1 MAGGGRNNPDQ
12 NPDSEMTGMI
22 TFVVIAIILFVLWW
36 LYKPAIVYGV
46 FGFMWPQIKALD
58 VVGLLGERGRSAL
71 DDMSAVF
78 LGQAEAKDVPF
89 MFVYNVK
96 AALGERMKWLFV
108 PAIAILACVAAF
120 KMKGNGYAS
129 KMSLNSLARF
139 QSLEWR
145 TTAVSA
151 AFDPDKSRKELDQAM
166 RPTDW
171 LRANKAWRK
180 KDGNEAGGMDV
191 EIVKRLFEE
200 QLGPSWRGLEPQHP
214 THVKALIVIFALH
227 YRGTMKEVGKGF
239 LKEKVN
245 VSLELRG
252 DISAIYALNLG
263 NPTSKEVNAKIEA
276 LIAPHLADKKL
287 MQLPEKRMAKFA
299 YMHTALVN
307 LLTDARKE
315 SGVLPPAEFLWLK
328 HVDRTLWYGLNNVG
342 RRAFHTEGAGI
353 VSHYQAERI
362 VGHALVEPHVAEA
375 IDGVKSYLEEQGLD
389 QLDDIEEIF
398 VVNDD

>member
-22 TFVVIAIILFVLWW
+22 TCVVIALILIALWY

-58 VVGLLGERGRSAL
+58 VLGLLGERGRSAL
-71 DDMSAVF
+71 EDIGAVF
-78 LGQAEAKDVPF
+78 ARQAEAQDVPF
-89 MFVYNVK
+89 MFLYNVK
-96 AALGERMKWLFV
+96 VALGERMKWLFV
-108 PAIAILACVAAF
+108 PGIAILACVTAF

-129 KMSLNSLARF
+129 KMNLNSLARF
-139 QSLEWR
+139 QALEWR
-145 TTAVSA
+145 PAAVSA
-151 AFDPDKSRKELDQAM
+151 AFNPDKSRKELDQAM

-180 KDGNEAGGMDV
+180 REGNELGGMNV
-191 EIVKRLFEE
+191 EEVNRLFEA

-214 THVKALIVIFALH
+214 THVKALIVIFGLH
-227 YRGTMKEVGKGF
+227 YKGTMKTIGKGF
-239 LKEKVN
+239 LEEKVS
-245 VSLELRG
+245 VSLALRG
-252 DISAIYALNLG
+252 DISAIYARNLD
-263 NPTSKEVNAKIEA
+263 NPTSKEVEA
-276 LIAPHLADKKL
+276 QVEKLIAPHLADQKL
-287 MQLPEKRMAKFA
+287 MALCEKRMAKFA

-307 LLTDARKE
+307 LLTEARKE

-328 HVDRTLWYGLNNVG
+328 HVDRTLWYGMNNVG

-362 VGHALVEPHVAEA
+362 VGHALVEPHIGEA
-375 IDGVKSYLEEQGLD
+375 VKGVQDYLEEQGLD
-389 QLDDIEEIF
+389 KLDDIEEIYR
-398 VVNDD
+398 VETD